1 MDGATRAREV
11 LRIRARNTNV
21 NERTL
26 LATDYLNHFN
36 EALMLAEMVN
46 DVPEMLED
54 FLDWQSRRYVDHFRE
69 SSLADR
75 DLAIAA
81 FPYSPPEYR
90 APFDAIT
97 HALDT
102 EIRALQQHFA
112 AAREQRRVAPGEER
126 LAEQCRAIRHLIDR
140 AGAIINGY
148 MPDAAPP
155 LAQADSRT
163 ALGQEAINALFD

>member
-1 MDGATRAREV
+1 MDGATRARKA

-36 EALMLAEMVN
+36 EALMLAEMVT

-54 FLDWQSRRYVDHFRE
+54 FLGWQPRCYVDHFRQ

-81 FPYSPPEYR
+81 YPLSPPEYR
-90 APFDAIT
+90 APFDEIT
-97 HALDT
+97 RGLDT
-102 EIRALQQHFA
+102 EIRALQRHFSA
-112 AAREQRRVAPGEER
+112 AAAQRREATEER
-126 LAEQCRAIRHLIDR
+126 ITEQCRAIRHLIDR

-148 MPDAAPP
+148 SPDKAPP
-155 LAQADSRT
+155 RAEADSET
-163 ALGQEAINALFD
+163 AFGEEAINALFD